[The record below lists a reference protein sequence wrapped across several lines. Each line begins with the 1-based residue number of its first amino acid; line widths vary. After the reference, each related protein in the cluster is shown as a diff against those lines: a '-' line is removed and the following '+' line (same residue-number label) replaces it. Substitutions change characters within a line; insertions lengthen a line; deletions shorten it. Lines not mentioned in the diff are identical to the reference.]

1 MQAINLALD
10 ERLAVQ
16 KVLIQLSLDCGSA
29 LEDARSSAKS
39 EIDRLVAAGDAVG
52 IARLKMRARMF
63 DQPARSQAAAPVNKG
78 APAVPAAPG
87 ATALTSSHGSQ
98 PTIR

>member
-1 MQAINLALD
+1 MPFRSMSRFWSSVSLTPMYLMVGNEICSLCDELFGVWKMIPPGLALM
-10 ERLAVQ
+10 E
-16 KVLIQLSLDCGSA
+16 
-29 LEDARSSAKS
+29 
-39 EIDRLVAAGDAVG
+39 
-52 IARLKMRARMF
+52 MRARMF

-87 ATALTSSHGSQ
+87 ATALTSSQGSQ